1 MVHMAIFKFNTIL
14 YQTMSSDKSLKIGLT
29 FGFILVFKFYYNNIQ
44 LFYSIKLYIIIIF
57 QKYI

>member
-29 FGFILVFKFYYNNIQ
+29 FG
-44 LFYSIKLYIIIIF
+44 LFWFLSFIIIIF
-57 QKYI
+57 NYFIVRVIKK

>member
-29 FGFILVFKFYYNNIQ
+29 FGLFWFFNYFIVLN
-44 LFYSIKLYIIIIF
+44 YIL
-57 QKYI
+57 